1 MSRVPA
7 SARPP
12 QGARP
17 DVRRRLV
24 GRVVLAGVLQAFVV
38 VLVLHRRHDEIGQ
51 AGEAV
56 YLDPVAHWTRDS
68 LLYAPVAVLLLL
80 VATLA
85 ARRLVGGLRLAD
97 GGVGAVLL
105 WSGLGAALYAAA
117 SVPAAVVHAQLF
129 GAGHGHGGAGLPQF
143 LPAAQ
148 EAIFTMRYSFA
159 LLLVYCL
166 AVGLP
171 WATQRRAMTRAP
183 IATPTGRDH

>member
-7 SARPP
+7 AARSPL
-12 QGARP
+12 GAGP
-17 DVRRRLV
+17 GVRRRLV
-24 GRVVLAGVLQAFVV
+24 GRVVVAGVLQAFVV

-85 ARRLVGGLRLAD
+85 ARRLVGALRLAD

-105 WSGLGAALYAAA
+105 WSGMGAALYAVA
-117 SVPAAVVHAQLF
+117 SVPAAVVHGRLF
-129 GAGHGHGGAGLPQF
+129 GAGHGHGGAGLPQL
-143 LPAAQ
+143 LPATQ

-171 WATQRRAMTRAP
+171 WGTPRRTVARAP
-183 IATPTGRDH
+183 IAAPTGRDH